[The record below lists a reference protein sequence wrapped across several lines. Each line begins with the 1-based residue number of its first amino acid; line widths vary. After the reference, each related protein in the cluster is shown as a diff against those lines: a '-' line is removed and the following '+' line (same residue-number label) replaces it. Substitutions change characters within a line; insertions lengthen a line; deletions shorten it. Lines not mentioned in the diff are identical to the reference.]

1 MARAPTFEELFDPEF
16 LAALAQFSVRARRVP
31 LGGRHADQASRQ
43 RGAGLEF
50 ADYKSYVPGDD
61 LRAIDW
67 NIYRRLGRLFVRV
80 FEERRDL
87 PVYLLVDRS
96 RSMFLETPPRIRAG
110 LQVALAL
117 GAIALAEHD
126 SVALYSFSD
135 ALDSDTR
142 AAAGSVGLVRLAER
156 LAAQHEQGG
165 TALADAARAL
175 GDRRLRPGL
184 LVVISDF
191 FDAAGADAIA
201 ASLRESRHRLLL
213 VQLAKAADADP
224 SGRDDLTGDVRL
236 RDCETDEAVDVTISP
251 AVLTRYRQAY
261 RAFTERLAE
270 LAAGKGAGLLRV
282 DADADVLTQ
291 ITPLFARGALAV

>member
-1 MARAPTFEELFDPEF
+1 MARAPAFEELFDPEF

-142 AAAGSVGLVRLAER
+142 AAAGSVGLGRLAER

-224 SGRDDLTGDVRL
+224 GGRDDLTGDVRL